1 MWSKTEVLSI
11 DEGPRRVRLWTAKA
25 TISARRIVYATGY
38 DSRRYWPGD
47 RGSLH
52 CTYAVVSEPLAAFPG
67 WPKGMLIWETARPY
81 FYARQTADGR
91 AMIGGADSAFASDH
105 KRDGLVERRVAKVV
119 RRFKRLF
126 PDIPFE
132 PACAWAG
139 TFGES
144 PDGMPYIGQPPGRTN
159 AYFAIGYGGN
169 GITFSTIASRLITD
183 LCLGR
188 PNDDA
193 GVFGFDR

>member
-1 MWSKTEVLSI
+1 MPRTTSATDWSNAAL
-11 DEGPRRVRLWTAKA
+11 
-25 TISARRIVYATGY
+25 
-38 DSRRYWPGD
+38 PG
-47 RGSLH
+47 
-52 CTYAVVSEPLAAFPG
+52 
-67 WPKGMLIWETARPY
+67 
-81 FYARQTADGR
+81 
-91 AMIGGADSAFASDH
+91 
-105 KRDGLVERRVAKVV
+105 VV

-132 PACAWAG
+132 PACGWAG

-169 GITFSTIASRLITD
+169 GITFSTIASRLISD
-183 LCLGR
+183 LYLGR
-188 PNDDA
+188 PNADA

>member
-1 MWSKTEVLSI
+1 
-11 DEGPRRVRLWTAKA
+11 
-25 TISARRIVYATGY
+25 
-38 DSRRYWPGD
+38 
-47 RGSLH
+47 
-52 CTYAVVSEPLAAFPG
+52 
-67 WPKGMLIWETARPY
+67 MLIWETARPY
-81 FYARQTADGR
+81 FYARQTHDGR

-105 KRDGLVERRVAKVV
+105 KRDGLVERRVARVV

-132 PACAWAG
+132 PAYGWAG

-144 PDGMPYIGQPPGRTN
+144 PDGMPYIGQPPGRGS

-183 LCLGR
+183 LYLR
-188 PNDDA
+188 RANADA